1 MQSGTIFDYALWRG
15 DITFEEAGFNDV
27 DNLVFS
33 FLAYADFQNVKVS
46 KEENENGLTIKEYYD
61 RLMASGGFPK
71 ELDLLIHDDEFS
83 IFANSKRF
91 GSVLIKNYIDI
102 IKYGEDDAIQFSA
115 MDFCFG
121 ENEHYIG
128 FRGTDDSIAGWKED
142 LAMTYRKVPGQ
153 DLAVDYL
160 NSHVKEGG
168 IYYVG
173 GHSKGGNLAIY
184 GAAKMD
190 KALSSLVKRVY
201 TNDAPGIC
209 NEVMDPVFLK
219 KIDHKTVRIIPTYCV
234 IGMTFP
240 FPFSDCRIIHSN
252 EKGLVQHNLKSWQV
266 RGNELYLA
274 DQIDPE
280 ASALDEALAQYVIDT
295 KLEDRGKILD
305 EVFDAFDDSGKK
317 KTVSSVRN
325 GGLKELQRFLMKL
338 ADKNPETRKTV
349 TRLPLTMIF
358 GKTLMSLRHVRPI
371 DFLLHNMALPIGVL
385 SIILGFVFLF
395 LPFHN
400 FPLFIGSIFL
410 VVTIFEL
417 VTLFYYLFL
426 TKWNIKRNMLRIY
439 LCTVLVALSASFF
452 FSGEVMGGFSCIIF
466 GIVMMVLAFT
476 VLGRIIDMYYKDNIF
491 SFVVALIEMI
501 GMFTVGVYF
510 IVINDYTSEVFATIL
525 GVICLVMG
533 TLKIFDGVGD
543 IIRSAYQRRNQ

>member
-1 MQSGTIFDYALWRG
+1 MQSGTFFDYALWRG
-15 DITFEEAGFNDV
+15 DITFEESGFNDV

-71 ELDLLIHDDEFS
+71 DLDLLINEEEFG
-83 IFANSKRF
+83 IFANTKRF
-91 GSVLIKNYIDI
+91 ASVLIKNYIDI
-102 IKYGEDDAIQFSA
+102 IKYADDDAIQFSA
-115 MDFCFG
+115 MEFCFG
-121 ENEHYIG
+121 KDEHYIG

-160 NSHVKEGG
+160 NEHVKEGG

-190 KALSSLVKRVY
+190 EALYPLVKKVFS
-201 TNDAPGIC
+201 NDAPGIC
-209 NEVMDPVFLK
+209 NEVMNPIFLK
-219 KIDHKTVRIIPTYCV
+219 KIDEKTVRIIPEYSV

-240 FPFSDCRIIHSN
+240 FPFSDCRIVRSN

-266 RGNELYLA
+266 KGIELSLA
-274 DQIDPE
+274 SQLDPE
-280 ASALDEALAQYVIDT
+280 AAALDEALAQYVIDT

-305 EVFDAFDDSGKK
+305 EVFDAFADSGKK

-338 ADKNPETRKTV
+338 ADKNPETKKTV
-349 TRLPLTMIF
+349 TRLPLMMVF
-358 GKTLMSLRHVRPI
+358 GRTLMTLRHIKPI
-371 DFLLHNMALPIGVL
+371 DFLLHNLSVPIGLVL
-385 SIILGFVFLF
+385 IVLGFVFLF

-400 FPLFIGSIFL
+400 FPLFIGGIFL
-410 VVTIFEL
+410 VVTIAEL
-417 VTLFYYLFL
+417 VVLFYYLFL

-439 LCTVLVALSASFF
+439 MCTVLVALSASYFI
-452 FSGEVMGGFSCIIF
+452 SGEVMSGFSCIIF

-476 VLGRIIDMYYKDNIF
+476 VLGRIIDLYYKDNVF
-491 SFVVALIEMI
+491 SFVVAIIEMI
-501 GMFTVGVYF
+501 SMFGTGIYF

-525 GVICLVMG
+525 GVIFLIIGSLRIIDGLGDLV
-533 TLKIFDGVGD
+533 
-543 IIRSAYQRRNQ
+543 RSAYKRRNQ